1 MIDKIWNAISKTP
14 AKIIGNAFK
23 INNAKV
29 KAVSSVKPT
38 TYSAFN
44 PQSILYPFCH
54 FSQFGI
60 NAI

>member
-38 TYSAFN
+38 TYYSVALLLSSHTSL
-44 PQSILYPFCH
+44 QL
-54 FSQFGI
+54 
-60 NAI
+60 